1 MLANAHTHTPE
12 RERIIVH
19 NGQTTKNYN
28 QKIKNKTKKKFQ
40 KNYSMNFIHSR
51 IYISDT
57 QSSFNILIYIFCFQN
72 TNCRLIHLF
81 FSQCQIQILVRTHT
95 NRKMMQK
102 KGVKLFLTQ

>member
-1 MLANAHTHTPE
+1 MLANAHTHTHTPERERE

-19 NGQTTKNYN
+19 NDQTTKNYN

-81 FSQCQIQILVRTHT
+81 FLSAKYKYWFEHT
-95 NRKMMQK
+95 QTEK
-102 KGVKLFLTQ
+102 